1 MNAPFTVDP
10 AVLLAKGL
18 VYSSSHATCGKANP
32 CKAVPKQKLS
42 LILTLSVAGLIYS
55 YVPKHAISY
64 FTGTGLVT
72 IPIIK
77 LSVN

>member
-42 LILTLSVAGLIYS
+42 LILTLSVAGLI
-55 YVPKHAISY
+55 
-64 FTGTGLVT
+64 
-72 IPIIK
+72 
-77 LSVN
+77 